1 MRARRSSPSARGPR
15 RTSFGRAAGWTATLA
30 LLGCDIP
37 TEPPLLDTRWI
48 LPAEETRFGVAELLP
63 GQVTITP
70 DGSAFL
76 VDFDPVLF
84 SESLGSLCP
93 LCVAANGLTVPK
105 PPFLD
110 GFASSVDF
118 PAEVSS
124 ISLVSGDILIEIENG
139 LNFDPL
145 RPAPGQFGDL
155 SITVTDGADGDVL
168 GTLLVD
174 GTATAMP
181 PGTTLLRTM
190 VLASATVQGSI
201 VASVLID
208 SPTGDPVTIDT
219 SDLVRVTVTP
229 TNIVVADVTIDVA
242 GRVVSLDPVELDV
255 DLDDQEL
262 MDDLEERL
270 LAGGF
275 VLDVENPFAV
285 GASFQLTV
293 AGPGISTIQK
303 SANVTGAPTSRVAI
317 AFTLAELRSFLGEGG
332 VTLSGGAVID
342 PAANPITVRPGQEL
356 VLTGKLDLTLRIG

>member
-1 MRARRSSPSARGPR
+1 
-15 RTSFGRAAGWTATLA
+15 
-30 LLGCDIP
+30 
-37 TEPPLLDTRWI
+37 
-48 LPAEETRFGVAELLP
+48 
-63 GQVTITP
+63 
-70 DGSAFL
+70 
-76 VDFDPVLF
+76 
-84 SESLGSLCP
+84 
-93 LCVAANGLTVPK
+93 
-105 PPFLD
+105 
-110 GFASSVDF
+110 
-118 PAEVSS
+118 
-124 ISLVSGDILIEIENG
+124 
-139 LNFDPL
+139 
-145 RPAPGQFGDL
+145 
-155 SITVTDGADGDVL
+155 
-168 GTLLVD
+168 
-174 GTATAMP
+174 
-181 PGTTLLRTM
+181 
-190 VLASATVQGSI
+190 
-201 VASVLID
+201 
-208 SPTGDPVTIDT
+208 
-219 SDLVRVTVTP
+219 VTP

-332 VTLSGGAVID
+332 VTLSVGAVID